1 MWQRVTFAIPHDA
14 TPVTCSQVAIHP
26 WDAEYGHSTPD
37 GSYLNPVN
45 AIAALSGKLSK
56 ASAGHDVVILLVCA
70 GSATEFAQQLAGLSA
85 VLPLP
90 ALQQTARRA
99 RTQISQATERMII
112 PATPVDGIPAPAP
125 LNISTLSDTLNRS
138 ASAAAMNAPGVADM
152 GDIKGAL
159 AAFRQHREQLI
170 QQAAESIKN
179 PPKAAQIWAFVAR
192 GDVVRAGVDMLKN
205 IPSPSSSMTYVHMF
219 TGDLSS
225 MMNWITEG

>member
-1 MWQRVTFAIPHDA
+1 MWKRVTFAIPHNA

-56 ASAGHDVVILLVCA
+56 FGAGSDVIILMVCA
-70 GSATEFAQQLAGLSA
+70 GSATEFAQQLDRLSA

-90 ALQQTARRA
+90 ALKQTARRA
-99 RTQISQATERMII
+99 RTQITQATERMII
-112 PATPVDGIPAPAP
+112 PATPVNVPAPGS
-125 LNISTLSDTLNRS
+125 LNISTLSDILNRS
-138 ASAAAMNAPGVADM
+138 ASAAAMNAPGMADIS
-152 GDIKGAL
+152 GIKSAL
-159 AAFRQHREQLI
+159 SAFRQQRAQLI
-170 QQAAESIKN
+170 QQAAESIQT
-179 PPKAAQIWAFVAR
+179 PPTAAQVWAFVAR
-192 GDVVRAGVDMLKN
+192 GDVALAGVDMLKN
-205 IPSPSSSMTYVHMF
+205 IPLPSSSLTYVHMF

>member
-1 MWQRVTFAIPHDA
+1 M
-14 TPVTCSQVAIHP
+14 AIHP

-56 ASAGHDVVILLVCA
+56 ASAGSDVIILMVCA
-70 GSATEFAQQLAGLSA
+70 GSATEFAQQLDRLSA

-90 ALQQTARRA
+90 ALKQTARRA
-99 RTQISQATERMII
+99 RTQITQATERMII
-112 PATPVDGIPAPAP
+112 PATPVDSIPPPAP

-138 ASAAAMNAPGVADM
+138 ASAAAMNAPGGADV

-159 AAFRQHREQLI
+159 AAFRQHRAQLI
-170 QQAAESIKN
+170 QQAAESIQAL
-179 PPKAAQIWAFVAR
+179 PTAAQVWAFVAR

-205 IPSPSSSMTYVHMF
+205 IPSPSSSLTYVHMF
-219 TGDLSS
+219 AGDLSS